1 MGVTETKVKLRVST
15 HLEFK
20 IQAGIFIV
28 QALKFDFKRKDVVWE
43 ESLKSKDFEKFS
55 SAV

>member
-1 MGVTETKVKLRVST
+1 MGIIETTVKLRIST

-20 IQAGIFIV
+20 IQAGIFLV
-28 QALKFDFKRKDVVWE
+28 QALKFDFKRKDIVRE